1 MSGLDPLRRGT
12 VNELAWDLVEQIRS
26 HLDVLQLNTV
36 FVKLGVG
43 DYELVIRLVLRW
55 LPRIRASLTPELLSR
70 SRAWI
75 DGYRYHTD
83 YPWLLELLA
92 AAHPVGS
99 RDEAPMC
106 VIR

>member
-55 LPRIRASLTPELLSR
+55 LPRIGASLTPELLSR
-70 SRAWI
+70 SRVWI
-75 DGYRYHTD
+75 DGYRDHTD
-83 YPWLLELLA
+83 YRWLLELLA
-92 AAHPVGS
+92 AAQPVGS
-99 RDEAPMC
+99 RDEARMS

>member
-1 MSGLDPLRRGT
+1 MSGFSTLRRDT
-12 VNELAWDLVEQIRS
+12 VNQLAWDLVEQIRS

-43 DYELVIRLVLRW
+43 DYELVIRLVLRC
-55 LPRIRASLTPELLSR
+55 LPRIGASLTPELLSR
-70 SRAWI
+70 SRVWI
-75 DGYRYHTD
+75 DGYRDHTD

-92 AAHPVGS
+92 AAHPVG
-99 RDEAPMC
+99 RRGEAPMS